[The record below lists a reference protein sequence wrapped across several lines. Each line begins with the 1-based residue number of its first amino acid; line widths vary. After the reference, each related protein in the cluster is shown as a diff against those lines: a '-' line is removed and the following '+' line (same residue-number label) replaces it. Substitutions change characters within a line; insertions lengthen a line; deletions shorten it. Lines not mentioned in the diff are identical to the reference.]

1 MFMGFGIL
9 HTQAGAQ
16 VCGRQAPACIF
27 SPNEKDVRRMTQA
40 PQNSEPAGSIAA
52 GDTVWLKFWGVRG
65 SIPTPGAGTVRYG
78 GNTSCV
84 EVSADGEHLILDAGS
99 GIRPLGLALAA
110 EAAGQPLTLTLLLTH
125 THWDHIQG
133 FPFFVPAY
141 QPQNQIRVLGY
152 EGARRELQDTLAGQM
167 ESPYFPVALAQMP
180 GNIVIEELKETSFG
194 VGKLA
199 VRAVRT
205 KHPGVT
211 MGYRIETSAGSIC
224 YIPDHESTPGEHGG
238 EVGELIAGSDIVL
251 LDAQYTAD
259 EYAMKKG
266 WGHGC
271 LDDVVRIAREAG
283 VKRLFLFH
291 HDPAHDDVFVDAMLA
306 RAWELAGPM
315 IVDAAKEGERV
326 VLGRL

>member
-1 MFMGFGIL
+1 
-9 HTQAGAQ
+9 
-16 VCGRQAPACIF
+16 
-27 SPNEKDVRRMTQA
+27 MTQS
-40 PQNSEPAGSIAA
+40 PQNTESADSNRG
-52 GDTVWLKFWGVRG
+52 GDAVWLKFWGVRG

-99 GIRPLGLALAA
+99 GLRPLGLALVA
-110 EAAGQPLTLTLLLTH
+110 EAAGQSLALTLLLTH

-141 QPQNQIRVLGY
+141 QPQNHIRVLGY
-152 EGARRELQDTLAGQM
+152 EGAKCDLQRTLAGQM

-180 GNIVIEELKETSFG
+180 GNIMIEEMRETSFC
-194 VGKLA
+194 VGALA

-224 YIPDHESTPGEHGG
+224 YIPDHESAPGERGG
-238 EVGELIAGSDIVL
+238 EVAELIAGADIVL
-251 LDAQYTAD
+251 LDSQYTAD
-259 EYAMKKG
+259 EYASKKG

-271 LDDVVRIAREAG
+271 LDDVVRIACEAG
-283 VKRLFLFH
+283 VRRLFLFH
-291 HDPAHDDVFVDAMLA
+291 HDPAHDDVFMDAMLTRA
-306 RAWELAGPM
+306 RELAGPM
-315 IVDAAKEGERV
+315 IVDAAREGERV
-326 VLGRL
+326 VLSRSPAG